1 MANATVS
8 RLGANNQDTDK
19 KELFLK
25 IFAGEIITKFKE
37 KNIMLGKSK
46 VRNIKQGKSASFPVI
61 GGISASY
68 HTPGVEIDGQN
79 VNHSEKVITIDD
91 LLISDA
97 FIADIDE
104 AMNHYEVRSEYSN
117 QMGVKLA
124 KEMDINIFIELLTAA
139 RASATLDDSDAVGGT
154 EIVSDDLQND
164 GGTAGSSTVDEQATA
179 LANALFEAA
188 QIFDENDIPEDQRY
202 VAFRPAEYYVLAQ
215 NLDLIN
221 KDYSGMGAI
230 SEGNILKVAGVDVVK
245 SNNVPSTDT
254 SANTGLREFH
264 GINAETTV
272 GTVWNPSAIG
282 TVKLMDLSMQME
294 WDIRRQGTLMV
305 ARYAVGHGVLR
316 PECAIELKLDTLTN

>member
-1 MANATVS
+1 MAT
-8 RLGANNQDTDK
+8 ANVNKPGQINQTGDVR
-19 KELFLK
+19 ELFLK
-25 IFAGEIITKFKE
+25 IFTGEVMQAFDE
-37 KNIMLGKSK
+37 KNMFLDKTS
-46 VRNIKQGKSASFPVI
+46 VRTISQGKSATFAQI
-61 GGISASY
+61 GNIGAEY
-68 HTPGVEIDGQN
+68 HTPGTEILGDN
-79 VNHSEKVITIDD
+79 VSHAEIQITIDD
-91 LLISDA
+91 LLISHA